1 MFFRHC
7 ISILVAISIG
17 MSTVLAAAPPRIVNI
32 INFVRQNDFRVENS
46 EALLYEATEKEFELS
61 RKYSLPSTFLLQYDA
76 LVDPKYQALFKDA
89 GPGIEVGAW
98 WEISQPQAEA
108 AGLEWNLPHP
118 WYPYSTKDFGIGYTQ
133 EERARLVDAYMAK
146 FKEIFGYYPKSVGS
160 WYIDAYT
167 LNYMY
172 ERYGIVASCNCKDQ
186 YGTDGYTLWGGYWSQ
201 AYYPSKV
208 NGYMPAQTVK
218 GQISVPVFRML
229 GSDPIYQYDSGLGSN
244 GQGVVTLEPVYTEGG
259 ADKEWVEYFFDAIV
273 NQPCLAFSYAQTG
286 QENSFTWNS
295 IGKGYSMQ
303 IPLIAEMVRQGKV
316 QVWTLGESGEW
327 FKKHFRTTPCTSVV
341 SEKDIRNEG
350 RKTVWFNSRFYRAN
364 ILLDKDKSL
373 RFRDIHVFNEDVE
386 SEYFDKKGTSTK
398 FVFETLPVVDGLQW
412 SSNDHVAGLRLVQ
425 LESGGRSAAVSFSW
439 TGVTEVGREKLLVT
453 CTAANGDIFK
463 ILFGEKDIQVSSDSG
478 LAWALEMTASSSIT
492 SLPFKSLD
500 LGSIN
505 AEYNDVDYSIEL
517 AKGQVER
524 PSKASAFV
532 FRLHPEQ
539 NSLRIKFQ

>member
-1 MFFRHC
+1 MFFRHS
-7 ISILVAISIG
+7 ISFLSALSLGISTA
-17 MSTVLAAAPPRIVNI
+17 MAAVQPRIVNI

-46 EALLYEATEKEFELS
+46 EALLYEATEREFELS

-89 GPGIEVGAW
+89 GPDIEVGAW
-98 WEISQPQAEA
+98 WEITQPQAEA

-118 WYPYSTKDFGIGYTQ
+118 WYPSSTKDFGIGYTQ

-172 ERYGIVASCNCKDQ
+172 EHYGIVASCNCKDQ

-218 GQISVPVFRML
+218 GQIPVPVFRML
-229 GSDPIYQYDSGLGSN
+229 GSDPIYQYDSGLGNN
-244 GQGVVTLEPVYTEGG
+244 GQGVVTLEPVYAEGG
-259 ADKEWVEYFFDAIV
+259 ANKEWVEYFFDAIL
-273 NQPCLAFSYAQTG
+273 NQPCLAFSYAQAG

-295 IGKGYSMQ
+295 IEKGYSMQ
-303 IPLIAEMVRQGKV
+303 IPMIADMVRQGKA

-327 FKKHFRTTPCTSVV
+327 FRNHFRTTPCTSVV

-350 RKTVWFNSRFYRAN
+350 RKTVWFDSKFYRAN

-373 RFRDIHVFNEDVE
+373 RFRDIHVFNENMK
-386 SEYFDKKGTSTK
+386 SEYFDRKGTSTK
-398 FVFETLPVVDGLQW
+398 FVFETLPVVDGLLW
-412 SSNDHVAGLRLVQ
+412 SSQDHVAGLRFVQ
-425 LESGGRSAAVSFSW
+425 LESGGRSAEIAFSE
-439 TGVTEVGREKLLVT
+439 TSVTETGREKLLVT
-453 CTAANGDIFK
+453 CTAADGSIFR
-463 ILFGEKDIQVSSDSG
+463 ILFGEKDIQVSSDSN
-478 LAWALEMTASSSIT
+478 LAWALELTAASSIA
-492 SLPFKSLD
+492 SLPFKSLALD
-500 LGSIN
+500 SVN
-505 AEYNDVDYSIEL
+505 AEYNGVRYAVEV
-517 AKGQVER
+517 AKGQVEK
-524 PSKASAFV
+524 PSKTSAFV

>member
-1 MFFRHC
+1 MFFRHS
-7 ISILVAISIG
+7 ISILAALLLG
-17 MSTVLAAAPPRIVNI
+17 MSTAMAAVQPRIVNI

-46 EALLYEATEKEFELS
+46 EALLYEATEREFELS

-89 GPGIEVGAW
+89 GPDIEVGAW
-98 WEISQPQAEA
+98 WEITQPQAEA

-118 WYPYSTKDFGIGYTQ
+118 WYPSSTKDFGIGYTQ

-172 ERYGIVASCNCKDQ
+172 EHYGIVASCNCKDQ

-218 GQISVPVFRML
+218 GQIPVPVFRML
-229 GSDPIYQYDSGLGSN
+229 GSDPIYQYDSGLGNN
-244 GQGVVTLEPVYTEGG
+244 GQGVVTLEPVYAEGG
-259 ADKEWVEYFFDAIV
+259 ANKEWVEYFFDAIL
-273 NQPCLAFSYAQTG
+273 NQPCLAFSYAQAG

-295 IGKGYSMQ
+295 IEKGYSMQ
-303 IPLIAEMVRQGKV
+303 IPMIADMVRQGKA

-327 FKKHFRTTPCTSVV
+327 FRNHFRTTPCTSVV

-350 RKTVWFNSRFYRAN
+350 RKTVWFDSKFYRAN

-373 RFRDIHVFNEDVE
+373 RFRDIHVFNENMK
-386 SEYFDKKGTSTK
+386 SEYFDRKGTSTK
-398 FVFETLPVVDGLQW
+398 FVFETLPVVDGLLW
-412 SSNDHVAGLRLVQ
+412 SSQDHVAGLRFVQ
-425 LESGGRSAAVSFSW
+425 LESGGRSAEIAFSE
-439 TGVTEVGREKLLVT
+439 TSVTETGREKLLVT
-453 CTAANGDIFK
+453 CTAADGSIFR
-463 ILFGEKDIQVSSDSG
+463 ILFGEKDIQVSSDSN
-478 LAWALEMTASSSIT
+478 LAWALELTAASSIA
-492 SLPFKSLD
+492 SLPFKSLALD
-500 LGSIN
+500 SVN
-505 AEYNDVDYSIEL
+505 AEYNGVRYAVEV
-517 AKGQVER
+517 AKGQVEK
-524 PSKASAFV
+524 PSKTSAFV

>member
-1 MFFRHC
+1 MFFRHS
-7 ISILVAISIG
+7 ISFLSALSLG
-17 MSTVLAAAPPRIVNI
+17 MSTAMAAVQPRIVNI

-46 EALLYEATEKEFELS
+46 EALLYEATEREFELS

-89 GPGIEVGAW
+89 GPDIEVGAW
-98 WEISQPQAEA
+98 WEITQPQAEA

-118 WYPYSTKDFGIGYTQ
+118 WYPSSTKDFGIGYTQ

-172 ERYGIVASCNCKDQ
+172 EHYGIVASCNCKDQ

-218 GQISVPVFRML
+218 GQIPVPVFRML
-229 GSDPIYQYDSGLGSN
+229 GSDPIYQYDSGLGNN
-244 GQGVVTLEPVYTEGG
+244 GQGVVTLEPVYAEGG
-259 ADKEWVEYFFDAIV
+259 ANKEWVEYFFDAIL
-273 NQPCLAFSYAQTG
+273 NQPCLAFSYAQAG

-295 IGKGYSMQ
+295 IEKGYSMQ
-303 IPLIAEMVRQGKV
+303 IPMIADMVRQGKA
-316 QVWTLGESGEW
+316 QVLTLGESGEW
-327 FKKHFRTTPCTSVV
+327 FRKHFRTTPCTSVV

-350 RKTVWFNSRFYRAN
+350 RKTVWFDSKFYRAN

-373 RFRDIHVFNEDVE
+373 RFRDIHVFNENMK
-386 SEYFDKKGTSTK
+386 SEYFDRKGSSTK
-398 FVFETLPVVDGLQW
+398 FVFETLPVVDGLLW
-412 SSNDHVAGLRLVQ
+412 SSQDHVAGLRFVQ
-425 LESGGRSAAVSFSW
+425 LESGGRSAEIAFSETSVS
-439 TGVTEVGREKLLVT
+439 EAGREKLLVS
-453 CTAANGDIFK
+453 CTAVDGSIFR
-463 ILFGEKDIQVSSDSG
+463 ILFGEKDIQVSSDSN
-478 LAWALEMTASSSIT
+478 LAWALELTAASGIA
-492 SLPFKSLD
+492 SLPFKSLALD
-500 LGSIN
+500 SVN
-505 AEYNDVDYSIEL
+505 AEYNGVRYAVEV
-517 AKGQVER
+517 AKGQVEK
-524 PSKASAFV
+524 PSKTSAFV
-532 FRLHPEQ
+532 FRFHPEQ